1 MSNHSYRI
9 FSLLALILALG
20 GCADYEFSVNDKLV
34 YTPLP
39 LFSDF
44 SLADPALQ
52 TCVSQTISDEKITRV
67 ELLEKLNC
75 SHAGISSL
83 EGLDQFANLQILNLG
98 QNQLRNVG
106 VLSLLTELER
116 VNLDGNPELDCAS
129 VGNWQTSIELTLPPH
144 CN

>member
-1 MSNHSYRI
+1 MANNSYRL
-9 FSLLALILALG
+9 FSLLPLILVLG
-20 GCADYEFSVNDKLV
+20 SCADYEFSVNNKRV

-75 SHAGISSL
+75 SHAGIRSI
-83 EGLDQFANLQILNLG
+83 EGLEQFINLQILNLG
-98 QNQLRNVG
+98 ENQLRNVG
-106 VLSLLTELER
+106 SLSALTQLQR

-129 VGNWQTSIELTLPPH
+129 LGNLQKSLEITLPSH